1 MRVLGRPPP
10 TEEQKDEAR
19 LLLECG
25 AHPTDVSKVLQ
36 INKAHVDAIVRQY
49 GIRTTSIPMM
59 ELLEL
64 LERIRHLKKKGGTV

>member
-1 MRVLGRPPP
+1 MGRPPP
-10 TEEQKDEAR
+10 TDDQKEEAR

-36 INKAHVDAIVRQY
+36 INKAHVDKVVRDY
-49 GIRTTSIPMM
+49 GIRTSSIPME

-64 LERIRHLKKKGGTV
+64 LERIRRLRKKQGTV

>member
-1 MRVLGRPPP
+1 MRVMGRPPP
-10 TEEQKDEAR
+10 TDDQKEEAR

-36 INKAHVDAIVRQY
+36 INKAHVDKVVRDY
-49 GIRTTSIPMM
+49 GIRTSSIPME

-64 LERIRHLKKKGGTV
+64 LERIRRLRKKQGTV